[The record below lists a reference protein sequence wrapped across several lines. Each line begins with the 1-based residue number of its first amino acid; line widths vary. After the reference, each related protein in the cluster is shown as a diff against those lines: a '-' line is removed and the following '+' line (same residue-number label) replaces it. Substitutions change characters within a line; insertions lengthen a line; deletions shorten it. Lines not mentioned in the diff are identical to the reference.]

1 LDIYHF
7 QSMALSNLGWI
18 ALPQQDATLAD
29 EQFRASLAF
38 YRKLGDIIGIADALE
53 GLAVVSTA

>member
-1 LDIYHF
+1 
-7 QSMALSNLGWI
+7 MALSNLGWI